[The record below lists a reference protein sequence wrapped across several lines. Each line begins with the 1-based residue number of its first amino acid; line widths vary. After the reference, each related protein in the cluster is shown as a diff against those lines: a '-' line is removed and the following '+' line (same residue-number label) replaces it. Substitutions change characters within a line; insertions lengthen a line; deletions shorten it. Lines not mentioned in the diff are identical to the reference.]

1 MKIGVFGGTF
11 DPVHNGHINAFV
23 EAYIGLDL
31 DQIIIVPT
39 YVSPLKNSANSSD
52 SERLA
57 MLKLAVEPFEF
68 VSIDTSELEGAVV
81 SYTFDTLSTLKLK
94 YPTDDLFFI
103 IGTDH
108 YLNFDKWAHS
118 EALHDLAQF
127 VVINR
132 DDSELEIQPPFK
144 HLKTNIVEISS
155 TTIRE
160 RLKTNTE
167 IRHLVNPNV
176 FKFIKEQRI
185 YET

>member
-1 MKIGVFGGTF
+1 MKIGIFGGTF

-23 EAYIGLDL
+23 EAYIGLNL

-52 SERLA
+52 SERLE
-57 MLKLAVEPFEF
+57 MLRLAVEPFEF
-68 VSIDTSELEGAVV
+68 VSIDTSELERAEVT
-81 SYTFDTLSTLKLK
+81 YTFDTLSTLKSK
-94 YPTDDLFFI
+94 YI

-118 EALHDLAQF
+118 EALHNLAQF

-132 DDSELEIQPPFK
+132 DDSNLEIKSPFK
-144 HLKTNIVEISS
+144 YLKTNIVEVSS

-167 IRHLVNPNV
+167 IQHLVNPNV